1 MFVWMRNLYA
11 ELKLDFIYM
20 VANIGLYLNE
30 QRDRGVCEKRRR
42 KPENGE
48 QPLILYKLVLAH
60 TFAF

>member
-1 MFVWMRNLYA
+1 M
-11 ELKLDFIYM
+11 KLDFIHM